1 MRNTHP
7 LARKDKVTYADLL
20 MHGVI
25 MPDVGER
32 VFNTFQQYL
41 QNDLTKLSVKCIV
54 SDPDE
59 DLAIIEDTHLVT
71 FMPKLYLKNHPTL
84 IARPI
89 HGIGEELM
97 SNAHCMKDVLM
108 KRSAQLF
115 LDIIRDEAIPY
126 IKALEET
133 M

>member
-1 MRNTHP
+1 
-7 LARKDKVTYADLL
+7 
-20 MHGVI
+20 

-59 DLAIIEDTHLVT
+59 DLAIVEDTHLVT

-89 HGIGEELM
+89 LGIDDGLM
-97 SNAHCMKDVLM
+97 SNAHWMKDVPM

>member
-1 MRNTHP
+1 
-7 LARKDKVTYADLL
+7 
-20 MHGVI
+20 

-97 SNAHCMKDVLM
+97 SNAHWMKDVPM